1 MKIRTPL
8 GVAIVAALAA
18 ARIASAQPLE
28 APLTSEEI
36 AAIRGAVESAP
47 TQGLPAAEL
56 PAHPS
61 DADWLAAILAYAK
74 AQHGQSFAP
83 NKMNPA
89 WNLEPD
95 RFDAEQELAAARA
108 DHRLN
113 DWIDGLAPSFAGYKG
128 LVEARKAY
136 AAIIEAGGW
145 PEVKLPVGARL
156 GAYSGGVA
164 ALRKRLSIEGFDGPA
179 AGRPQRFDAPL
190 ETALKKFQAHRG
202 LPETGV
208 VDEATLEALNES
220 AEQVVDRIDANL
232 ERWRWLPRSVPA
244 DRITVNI
251 PAFELSLTRNN
262 ETTQLM
268 RVVVGKPDH
277 PTPIFHARAY
287 AVVVD
292 PPWNVPKSIAEKEL
306 FPKEAAHPGYLRRN
320 GYTVVNGQ
328 IRQAFSNKSA
338 LGKIKI
344 DLDDPYAVYL
354 HDTPERN
361 LFNRT
366 MRALSHGCV
375 RMHHPEDVAVD
386 LLTAQGVTL
395 EDLQTAEAANTTKR
409 ISLKTTIPVY
419 ILYRT
424 AVANEDGSV
433 SFLPDVYKW
442 DPMLVAA
449 IQGRLHPG
457 DVPAMD
463 EAAP

>member
-1 MKIRTPL
+1 MKTETSL
-8 GVAIVAALAA
+8 DLVIVACVAAANLAMAQPTEKPLAA
-18 ARIASAQPLE
+18 DEL
-28 APLTSEEI
+28 
-36 AAIRGAVESAP
+36 AAIRQAVESAP
-47 TQGLPAAEL
+47 AQGLPTADI
-56 PAHPS
+56 PPRPT
-61 DADWLAAILAYAK
+61 DADWLAALLAYAK
-74 AQHGQSFAP
+74 AQHGQSFSP
-83 NKMNPA
+83 SKMNPA

-95 RFDAEQELAAARA
+95 RFDAEEEMAAARRE
-108 DHRLN
+108 HRLA
-113 DWIDGLAPSFAGYKG
+113 DWIDELPPSFAGYKG
-128 LVEARKAY
+128 LVEARKTY
-136 AAIIEAGGW
+136 AAIVDAGGW
-145 PEVKLPVGARL
+145 PEVNLPVGAKI
-156 GAYSGGVA
+156 GAYSAGVA
-164 ALRKRLSIEGFDGPA
+164 ALRKRLAAEGFDAPA
-179 AGRPQRFDAPL
+179 LGKPQRFDAPL
-190 ETALKKFQAHRG
+190 ETALKGFQNHRG
-202 LPETGV
+202 LPESGAIDT
-208 VDEATLEALNES
+208 ATLEALNES
-220 AEQVVDRIDANL
+220 AEDVIDRIDANL
-232 ERWRWLPRSVPA
+232 ERWRWLPRAVPA

-292 PPWNVPKSIAEKEL
+292 PPWNVPKSIAEKEF
-306 FPKEAAHPGYLRRN
+306 FPKEEAHPGYLAKN

-328 IRQAFSNKSA
+328 VRQAFSNKSA

-361 LFNRT
+361 FFSRT

-375 RMHHPEDVAVD
+375 RMHHPEAVAAD
-386 LLTAQGVTL
+386 LLAAQGVTL

-409 ISLKTTIPVY
+409 ISLETTIPVY

-424 AVANEDGSV
+424 AVANQDGSV

-457 DVPAMD
+457 DIPALE